1 MESVH
6 TLLKAVTGLI
16 ILCLSLSSPVMA
28 QTDTQKEVLALL
40 HEQDA
45 CWNRG
50 DLDGFMQTY
59 WQSDSLM
66 FIGKSGVTYGWQN
79 TLNNY
84 KRSYPDPAAMGTLR
98 FDIIHFEN
106 ISPNYCSV
114 VGKWHLTR
122 IAGNLEGHF
131 MLLLKKIR
139 GKWKII
145 ADHSS

>member
-16 ILCLSLSSPVMA
+16 ILCLSLSSSVMA
-28 QTDTQKEVLALL
+28 QTNTQKEVLALL

-45 CWNRG
+45 CWNKG

-122 IAGNLEGHF
+122 TAGNLEGHF

>member
-16 ILCLSLSSPVMA
+16 ILFLSLSSPVMA
-28 QTDTQKEVLALL
+28 QTDTQKEVVALL

>member
-1 MESVH
+1 MNSFYS
-6 TLLKAVTGLI
+6 LLKAFTGMVI
-16 ILCLSLSSPVMA
+16 IHLFLYAPATA
-28 QTDTQKEVLALL
+28 QSRTEQAVVALL

-45 CWNRG
+45 CWNKG
-50 DLDGFMQTY
+50 DLEGFMQTY
-59 WQSDSLM
+59 WNSDSLM

-84 KRSYPDPAAMGTLR
+84 KRSYPNPAAMGTLR
-98 FDIIHFEN
+98 FDIIHFEK
-106 ISPNYCSV
+106 ISASYCSV
-114 VGKWHLTR
+114 VGKWYLTR
-122 IAGNLEGHF
+122 TAGNLEGHF

>member
-1 MESVH
+1 M
-6 TLLKAVTGLI
+6 GLTI
-16 ILCLSLSSPVMA
+16 IFLSLTSPALAQSS
-28 QTDTQKEVLALL
+28 TQKEVIALL

-84 KRSYPDPAAMGTLR
+84 KRSYPDLAAMGTLR

-122 IAGNLEGHF
+122 TAGNLEGHF